1 MEWRKTDLEHSY
13 CRIEGIDPSADWVL
27 GPGFRDFSRGDDNVL
42 IPCTIGPLDTSMVEM
57 MKSFHRVDAQ
67 QGGWESGVFVPS
79 LYHDAKEDQH
89 MVAFVRKAVFEDLA
103 RGEGPFGQIRKTA
116 KQIDFSL
123 PLNRKS
129 LPNHWKRRVPASKP
143 VRLPVVSPGHWP
155 EGTVVIGII
164 DDGIA
169 FAHERFRL
177 ADGSSRVQYVWR
189 QDGIFDNDGSTVD
202 FGSEICKLDR
212 PPHRGIDKLL
222 EAYDQA
228 GLVDEE
234 GLYRE
239 AGLIDFRDPDHKA
252 AAWQLSHG
260 THVLDQA
267 AGYDPVDAPMNRPI
281 IAVQLPVSVTADT
294 SGSNLKT
301 FATAAIRYILDRA
314 DRLAGKGLLP
324 DGSWRPLPV
333 VINFSY
339 GMLAGPH
346 DGTLDLEQALDD
358 FVTKRDAPLRIV
370 LPAGNANLS
379 RCHVAVK
386 FNGTREPVTLK
397 WHVQPDD
404 STPTQMEI
412 WLPHDPRKQRDP
424 SRVTI
429 SVETPSGL
437 RSPPLK
443 EEVGSGVQ
451 LVSNGEVVGC
461 AHYAF
466 RSSPTERGVFI
477 ISLQPTARL
486 RPLDNPATSG
496 ATAPAGAWKVII
508 TNSSLRPGQELE
520 AWIQW
525 DDVIYGYSRRGRQS
539 YFEADCYRRFN
550 PVTGDVVDVDD
561 ERNPCI
567 VRRGGLINAIAT
579 GQETIVVGGVQQ
591 KDLRPPK
598 YAAGGPVAPTR
609 HKHTHRVGPD
619 AACVSDDSRVHNG
632 ILGAGSRSGSAV
644 AMSGTSVAVPQIV
657 RLVADMLA
665 DGGPGN
671 REAISQFAAAEE
683 YARRQSSE
691 DTGESR
697 EHDNQQGHFSR
708 ERCGAGRIVRPR
720 PGRPKRYDV
729 DT

>member
-13 CRIEGIDPSADWVL
+13 CRIEGIDPNADWVL
-27 GPGFRDFSRGDDNVL
+27 GPGFRDFSRGHDDVL
-42 IPCTIGPLDTSMVEM
+42 IPCTIGPLDKSMVDM
-57 MKSFHRVDAQ
+57 MRTFHKVDAQ

-79 LYHDAKEDQH
+79 LYHDATEGQH
-89 MVAFVRKAVFEDLA
+89 MIAFVRRAVFDDLA
-103 RGEGPFGQIRKTA
+103 RGEGPFGQIRTTA
-116 KQIDFSL
+116 KQIDMSL
-123 PLNRKS
+123 PLNPKS
-129 LPNHWKRRVPASKP
+129 LPNHWKSRTPASEP
-143 VRLPVVSPGHWP
+143 VPLPVFSPGHWP
-155 EGTVVIGII
+155 KDTVVIGII

-202 FGSEICKLDR
+202 FGSEICKLDQPR
-212 PPHRGIDKLL
+212 HRGIDKLL
-222 EAYDQA
+222 KAYNQA
-228 GLVDEE
+228 GLIDEE

-267 AGYDPVDAPMNRPI
+267 AGYDPIKAPMNRPI

-301 FATAAIRYILDRA
+301 FATAAIKYILDRA
-314 DRLAGKGLLP
+314 DRLAGKDHLP

-358 FVTKRDAPLRIV
+358 FVTKRGAPLRIV

-379 RCHVAVK
+379 RCHAAVK
-386 FNGTREPVTLK
+386 FNGTRTPVSLE
-397 WHVQPDD
+397 WRVQPDD

-412 WLPHDPRKQRDP
+412 WLPYDPGKP
-424 SRVTI
+424 NASRVTI
-429 SVETPSGL
+429 AVETPSGL
-437 RSPPLK
+437 RSPRLK

-451 LVSNGEVVGC
+451 LVSNDDVVAC

-466 RSSPTERGVFI
+466 RSSPTKRGVFI

-486 RPLDNPATSG
+486 RPLDNPAAG
-496 ATAPAGAWKVII
+496 DATAPAGVWKVII
-508 TNSSLRPGQELE
+508 TNSGLRPEQELE

-539 YFEADCYRRFN
+539 YFEADCYRRFD

-561 ERNPCI
+561 KGNPCI
-567 VRRGGLINAIAT
+567 IRRGGLINAIAT
-579 GQETIVVGGVQQ
+579 GDETIVVGGVQQ
-591 KDLRPPK
+591 KDLTPPK

-609 HKHTHRVGPD
+609 DKPSHRVGPD

-632 ILGAGSRSGSAV
+632 ILGAGSRSGSVV

-657 RLVADMLA
+657 KLVADMLA
-665 DGGPGN
+665 DGDPGN
-671 REAISQFAAAEE
+671 RESISRFAAAEE
-683 YARRQSSE
+683 RARWEASGGVNPE
-691 DTGESR
+691 ALESL
-697 EHDNQQGHFSR
+697 DK

-720 PGRPKRYDV
+720 RDWLNRYER